1 MPNIFV
7 VMIGC
12 AFGGAFRYLITTYI
26 NKFST
31 FPYGTLTVNLIGCF
45 LIGVI
50 STFLTEYCKTTSLH
64 ISLFLSVGFLGG
76 LTTFSSFSNETMI
89 LLKAGSILPALFNIG
104 LNTIGG
110 LVAVWVGIVVVRVL
124 N

>member
-1 MPNIFV
+1 
-7 VMIGC
+7 MIGC

-89 LLKAGSILPALFNIG
+89 LLKAGSILPALFNIA

-110 LVAVWVGIVVVRVL
+110 LVAVWLGIVVIRVL